1 MPMEWHA
8 RLQDYLAPRVAL
20 VNRALEAYLAHDQPL
35 LRQLPEAMRYAALGA
50 GKRLRPI
57 LCIAAAET
65 AGADAEQVLPTACA
79 LELIHAFSLV
89 HDDLPAMDNDRLRR
103 GQPTVWVKYGEA
115 MAILAGDALFAK
127 AFELIARQ
135 AELSPAE
142 RVVAVLRLI
151 AEATGLQ
158 GMCGGQAEDI
168 LSEGQAVSAE
178 QLRTIH
184 AHKTG
189 ALIRASVLSGAILAG
204 ATPDQLHALDAYSRA
219 LGLAFQITD
228 DILNET
234 ATPEQL
240 GKPVGSDRARRKATY
255 TALYGIEMAREHA
268 RQAYQEA
275 LSALSCFDQR
285 AEPLRWLA
293 TYAVE
298 RTH

>member
-1 MPMEWHA
+1 MEWHA

-255 TALYGIEMAREHA
+255 TTLYGIEMAREHA